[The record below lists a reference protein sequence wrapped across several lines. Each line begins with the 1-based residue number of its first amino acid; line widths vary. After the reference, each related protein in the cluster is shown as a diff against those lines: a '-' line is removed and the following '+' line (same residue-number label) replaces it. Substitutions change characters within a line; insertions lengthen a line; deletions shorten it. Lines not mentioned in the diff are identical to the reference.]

1 MTTTMTTNGKL
12 RRSLSDQI
20 DRLDTILD
28 GLAEA
33 LNESVAAAVRDAVG
47 LAVREAVQAV
57 LTEVLTNPAVLD
69 KLRGTMPPP
78 AAPAVTAPARPSWRE
93 RLRPAWG
100 RVVAGALATR
110 LQCRRLW
117 GRARQGLSGLWER
130 LSLLRRCRRQV
141 LAAVGVGLVAGVVA
155 YVAGPWLAALVSAV
169 GGCAGTLAVQTWLWL
184 RRTVLPSCAPAG

>member
-12 RRSLSDQI
+12 RKSLADQI
-20 DRLDTILD
+20 DRLDSILD

-33 LNESVAAAVRDAVG
+33 LNESVAAAVKEAVG

-57 LTEVLTNPAVLD
+57 LTEVLTNPAVLETV
-69 KLRGTMPPP
+69 RGTVSPAGAP
-78 AAPAVTAPARPSWRE
+78 AAAVPTRPSWRE

-100 RVVAGALATR
+100 RIAAGALATR
-110 LQCRRLW
+110 LQCGRLW

-130 LSLLRRCRRQV
+130 LSLVRRCRRQV
-141 LAAVGVGLVAGVVA
+141 LAAVGVGLVAGVLA